1 MNNFALSFYAQ
12 SLDDRSPDH
21 VEVNNRLLTEDDEC
35 QDLAQKISEVSLNGD
50 EVFSKNW
57 HSAFLLDNKF
67 LLETPSDERDD
78 ADRIAPIL
86 CYGQVP
92 DEPPVSW
99 SIDVVNA
106 MVSFAERIGRKV
118 SNDSRESACEGVK
131 AILEAEKKNQLRLR
145 RKMLG
150 VTALLIVLGVVSI
163 LWVTLFKK

>member
-86 CYGQVP
+86 CYGHVP

-106 MVSFAERIGRKV
+106 MVRFAERIGRKV
-118 SNDSRESACEGVK
+118 SDDSRERACEGVK
-131 AILEAEKKNQLRLR
+131 AILEAEKKNQLRMR

-163 LWVTLFKK
+163 LWGTFFKK